1 MPFVAKEL
9 NRVLRFAPVDIRT
22 CIYRNVRQSV
32 PSVPNGVLF
41 RLSYLQ
47 PGPIDGVPG
56 IEPREFG
63 GGIDEGIG
71 RGRARSHFL
80 SRVP

>member
-1 MPFVAKEL
+1 MEFIQKMW
-9 NRVLRFAPVDIRT
+9 NFA
-22 CIYRNVRQSV
+22 NSV
-32 PSVPNGVLF
+32 F
-41 RLSYLQ
+41 Q

-63 GGIDEGIG
+63 GGIDAGIG